1 MTTQPLSGESRWKVR
16 WDAFVAFT
24 SEREGGECLGVVRI
38 LVGLVAAYAMA
49 EMIFTGML
57 DVVWMNHLTNGGGG
71 AFTLENGPWLIRLLG
86 GPTHN
91 VILSLAIT
99 AMIGSLVLALGVGGR
114 WPTLVTLHAFTA
126 VTRLNN
132 QAGGGYDP
140 LLTNAMWLLF
150 LGNASTGISVDAWIR
165 TRRSGAQKAQVPTVL
180 AIIRRLLVFQILLVY
195 GMTGLQKLSP
205 VWTPAGGYSALYWVF
220 QEPTWRRYDMR
231 WTAPFYLLTQIGT
244 AITWH
249 WETSAFGMFVY
260 YWLRVTRERGGR
272 LRRWAQRFD
281 LRIPYLIVGVC
292 LHMGILLLLDVG
304 HFSFASLA
312 YYPAFF
318 RSEELVLA
326 WERVR
331 SRMSRGSPA

>member
-1 MTTQPLSGESRWKVR
+1 MTAVRGWKARWN
-16 WDAFVAFT
+16 AFVAFS
-24 SEREGGECLGVVRI
+24 SEREGPECLGVIRI

-49 EMIFTGML
+49 EMLVTGML
-57 DVVWMNHLTNGGGG
+57 DVVWVGRSAAGGGG
-71 AFTLENGPWLIRLLG
+71 AFTLEGGPWLIRLLG

-91 VILSLAIT
+91 VMVSLAVT
-99 AMIGSLVLALGVGGR
+99 AMVGSLALALGVGGR
-114 WPTLVTLHAFTA
+114 WPTLITLHAFAA
-126 VTRLNN
+126 VTRLNT
-132 QAGGGYDP
+132 QASGGYDP

-150 LGNASTGISVDAWIR
+150 LGNASTGLSVDAWIR
-165 TRRSGAQKAQVPTVL
+165 ARKSATAETTAQPRTVL
-180 AIIRRLLVFQILLVY
+180 AIVRRLFIFQILLVY

-231 WTAPFYLLTQIGT
+231 WTARFYPITQIGT

-249 WETSAFGMFVY
+249 WETGAFGMFIY

-272 LRRWAQRFD
+272 LRRWANRFD
-281 LRIPYLIVGVC
+281 LRIPYLMVGVA

-318 RSEELVLA
+318 RSEELLRGWQLA
-326 WERVR
+326 RAR
-331 SRMSRGSPA
+331 LSRGGAVST